1 MRCTDHST
9 PRTQFLELLVN
20 SFINMDDPWA
30 AVSQD
35 DIVVFGSL
43 WGTLLGP
50 LGLYKCTWQHNSTSY
65 SFHFHS
71 DSTDVKQCCTC
82 WVVFVVFLFLVLVV
96 FSVFFFFF
104 WNSATCFF
112 AVMFQHSLLEG
123 FSGLEVCCQDMY
135 YMGLEVMNVK
145 ISLKKKKK
153 KWISNQG
160 DPPRPELP
168 PKKSGWQLMS
178 RKTLVMAQNHL
189 YEHHADNAYMQHDAQ
204 KVYPSI
210 LTLSLMSNHTRTEP
224 PYVFSSKLLLIVL
237 QMALNQALDCIWILP
252 ATKSQPG
259 SQNIPIWT
267 LPPTSLGSFWSK
279 IRQGFAGLMWCF
291 IRNAWP
297 CHADGASLMFYR
309 ILGALSQ
316 AIALQLL
323 GEKAVCCVLAGISPC

>member
-252 ATKSQPG
+252 AAKSQPG

>member
-145 ISLKKKKK
+145 ISLKKKK

>member
-210 LTLSLMSNHTRTEP
+210 LTLSLVSNHTRTEP

-252 ATKSQPG
+252 AAKSQPG

-267 LPPTSLGSFWSK
+267 LLPTSLGSFWSK

>member
-153 KWISNQG
+153 WISNQG

-210 LTLSLMSNHTRTEP
+210 LTLSLVSNHTRTEP

-252 ATKSQPG
+252 AAKSQPG

>member
-210 LTLSLMSNHTRTEP
+210 LTLSLVSNHTRTEP

>member
-153 KWISNQG
+153 NGFQ
-160 DPPRPELP
+160 
-168 PKKSGWQLMS
+168 
-178 RKTLVMAQNHL
+178 T
-189 YEHHADNAYMQHDAQ
+189 
-204 KVYPSI
+204 KV
-210 LTLSLMSNHTRTEP
+210 
-224 PYVFSSKLLLIVL
+224 
-237 QMALNQALDCIWILP
+237 ILP
-252 ATKSQPG
+252 G
-259 SQNIPIWT
+259 QNYPQK
-267 LPPTSLGSFWSK
+267 SLGDSSW
-279 IRQGFAGLMWCF
+279 AGKHWWWHKTIFMSTMQTMLTCNTMLRKF
-291 IRNAWP
+291 IP
-297 CHADGASLMFYR
+297 AS
-309 ILGALSQ
+309 
-316 AIALQLL
+316 
-323 GEKAVCCVLAGISPC
+323 

>member
-189 YEHHADNAYMQHDAQ
+189 YEHHADNACMQHDAQ

-210 LTLSLMSNHTRTEP
+210 LTLSLVSNHTRTEP

-252 ATKSQPG
+252 AAKSQPG

>member
-153 KWISNQG
+153 LDFK
-160 DPPRPELP
+160 PRWSSQARIT
-168 PKKSGWQLMS
+168 PKKVWVTAHEQENIGDGTKPSLWAPCRQCL
-178 RKTLVMAQNHL
+178 
-189 YEHHADNAYMQHDAQ
+189 HA
-204 KVYPSI
+204 
-210 LTLSLMSNHTRTEP
+210 TRCSE
-224 PYVFSSKLLLIVL
+224 S
-237 QMALNQALDCIWILP
+237 
-252 ATKSQPG
+252 
-259 SQNIPIWT
+259 
-267 LPPTSLGSFWSK
+267 
-279 IRQGFAGLMWCF
+279 
-291 IRNAWP
+291 
-297 CHADGASLMFYR
+297 
-309 ILGALSQ
+309 LSQ
-316 AIALQLL
+316 HLNT
-323 GEKAVCCVLAGISPC
+323 